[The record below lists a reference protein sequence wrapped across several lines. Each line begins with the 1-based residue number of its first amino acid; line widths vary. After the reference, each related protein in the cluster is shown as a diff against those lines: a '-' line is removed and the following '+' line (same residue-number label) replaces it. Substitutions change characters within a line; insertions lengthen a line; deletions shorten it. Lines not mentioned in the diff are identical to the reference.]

1 MYIFNQERDT
11 IMNTDKCFYLTVENF
26 EVVAREKN
34 VIYVLGEYDEY
45 ETALEVLR
53 KLAEIIASNSVQLVY
68 MPDRDGVFKE

>member
-1 MYIFNQERDT
+1 MLFRS
-11 IMNTDKCFYLTVENF
+11 CFYLTVENF